1 MATPAAQHIS
11 QSVRTR
17 DLASVAL
24 KAATELDNLIRHQ
37 PTGLEGL
44 RQFAD
49 QLSSRIVRD
58 PGAGPASLFDPT
70 TTIVLSRAV
79 GDASGAAPQQV
90 NDVTVAIRAWVK
102 QMSELIHAVEQ
113 TQDII
118 VPLTNLRSF
127 CLAVSVHATAMSPK
141 PFDRP
146 DHPFRR
152 LRA

>member
-1 MATPAAQHIS
+1 MAAPTAQHVS

-37 PTGLEGL
+37 HTTLDGL
-44 RQFAD
+44 RDFAE
-49 QLSSRIVRD
+49 QLSSRVVRAG
-58 PGAGPASLFDPT
+58 GAAPASLLDPT
-70 TTIVLSRAV
+70 TTIVLGRAV
-79 GDASGAAPQQV
+79 GDASGSLPQQV
-90 NDVTVAIRAWVK
+90 NDVTVATEKWIV
-102 QMSELIHAVEQ
+102 QMSELIKAVEQ
-113 TQDII
+113 AEDIHP
-118 VPLTNLRSF
+118 PLANLRSF
-127 CLAVSVHATAMSPK
+127 CLAVSIHATAMSPK